1 MNGMQMRGTL
11 AVGDMDSQSRGT
23 FVSRTY
29 GQLFGAVSAFTLI
42 EVALFKSG
50 LAEKLARGMLGV
62 SWLMVLGG
70 FVVISWLASKVA
82 HSAESKVAQYG
93 ALSAFVVAEAL
104 IFVPL
109 LWMADQ
115 FAPGAIT

>member
-29 GQLFGAVSAFTLI
+29 GHLFGAVSAFTLI

-70 FVVISWLASKVA
+70 VVVISLVASKDA
-82 HSAESKVAQYG
+82 HSAECKEALYG
-93 ALSAFVVAEAL
+93 TRYAFVGSAAL
-104 IFVPL
+104 IFVT
-109 LWMADQ
+109 M
-115 FAPGAIT
+115 